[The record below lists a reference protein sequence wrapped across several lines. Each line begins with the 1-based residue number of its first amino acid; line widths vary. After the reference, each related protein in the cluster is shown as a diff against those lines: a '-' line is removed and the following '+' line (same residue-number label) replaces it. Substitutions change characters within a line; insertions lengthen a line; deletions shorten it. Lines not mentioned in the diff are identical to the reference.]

1 MNDDLTLLA
10 SAYLDDDVTS
20 DERARVQADPEL
32 LAEVDRLRAVRAVLA
47 DVGVASIARREEH
60 LAAALNAWDRLP
72 ESERN
77 GSRRDATPLGIDA
90 AAVAGAASVSAPT
103 PIAARRRTR
112 SPRWLMGAAAALV
125 LVLAGGVALQLSSA
139 DNDTASS
146 SAANAD
152 TAETAAAALS
162 TSKNAG
168 DAAEPPAPAAADQLS
183 EPGGGSELDTGIDNA
198 APPADAGGLDQL
210 ETPADLADFASV
222 AAAAPVAPDVPAA
235 TSAPVDDPL
244 SVLPGVTLPDC
255 PGIDIIVGP
264 AMYRSVEVLVG
275 IDKRSDTAIAY
286 RVATCDE
293 VARVRLP

>member
-1 MNDDLTLLA
+1 M
-10 SAYLDDDVTS
+10 TS
-20 DERARVQADPEL
+20 DERAQVEADPQL
-32 LAEVDRLRAVRAVLA
+32 LAEVDRLRAVRALLA

-103 PIAARRRTR
+103 PLATRRRTR
-112 SPRWLMGAAAALV
+112 SPRWLMGAAAGLV

-146 SAANAD
+146 SAATAD
-152 TAETAAAALS
+152 TADSAAAEALS

-168 DAAEPPAPAAADQLS
+168 DTAEPPAPAAADQLAES
-183 EPGGGSELDTGIDNA
+183 GEGPELDTGIDNA
-198 APPADAGGLDQL
+198 APPADTGGLDQL
-210 ETPADLADFASV
+210 DTPADLADFASV
-222 AAAAPVAPDVPAA
+222 AADAPVAPDVPAA

-244 SVLPGVTLPDC
+244 SVLPGGTLPDC

-264 AMYRSVEVLVG
+264 AMYRSIEVVVG
-275 IDKRSDTAIAY
+275 IDKGSDTAIAY